1 MPLYGTQI
9 RIYARKSFLTAFSKK
24 KMKGNAQNAQRLIE
38 KINEEYKGNELYPKH
53 LEMRK
58 VDEKIYEELM
68 NQFLENNYLF
78 CALSQILTAVRMKD
92 FE

>member
-1 MPLYGTQI
+1 
-9 RIYARKSFLTAFSKK
+9 
-24 KMKGNAQNAQRLIE
+24 MKDNEHNAQRLIE
-38 KINEEYKGNELYPKH
+38 KMNEEYQGNELYPKN